1 MLGPIEKV
9 RLLLKEKKLDAA
21 LVSCP
26 YNMRYLSGFRGGTG
40 YLFVAKNRQVLLTD
54 SRYTTQGEQESP
66 TYEVITVTAEKSY
79 GIWLNQL
86 VKEEEVAALGFED
99 TVMTFAA
106 VENLKE
112 EIQEV
117 TFQPLGQDLNDLR
130 QIKTAEELACIK
142 KAEEIGDMA
151 FSYILGVIKPGMTEV
166 EVALELEGFMRRNG
180 AEGLSFETIV
190 ASGENSAMPHA
201 IPGEKKIAEGEF
213 ITMDF
218 GCVYQGY
225 CSDMTRTIVL
235 GKANDEQKELYHIVL
250 EAQKRALDGIRAG
263 VTGKWVD
270 ALARD
275 YIALAGYGAY
285 FGHGLGHSVG
295 LYIHEEPRLSFRE
308 ETVLCEG
315 MVETVEP
322 GIYLPGVGGVR
333 IEDLVEI
340 TKDGHI
346 NYTKSPKNL
355 IEL

>member
-1 MLGPIEKV
+1 MMIREKV
-9 RLLLKEKKLDAA
+9 ANLLKEKQLDAI

-40 YLFVAKNRQVLLTD
+40 YLFLTGNEFYLLTD
-54 SRYTTQGEQESP
+54 SRYTTQAEKESKG
-66 TYEVITVTAEKSY
+66 YRIITVTAEKNY
-79 GIWLNQL
+79 ETWLNEL
-86 VKEEEVAALGFED
+86 REEWSVSRIGFED
-99 TVMTFAA
+99 TVMIYGTAERMKKAMLPAEFC
-106 VENLKE
+106 
-112 EIQEV
+112 
-117 TFQPLGQDLNDLR
+117 PLGQALNDLR
-130 QIKTAEELACIK
+130 QKKTKEELACIRQ
-142 KAEEIGDMA
+142 AEAIGDKA
-151 FSYILGVIKPGMTEV
+151 FSYILDVIRPGMTEV
-166 EVALELEGFMRRNG
+166 EIALELEGFMRKNG

-201 IPGEKKIAEGEF
+201 IPEQKPVEKGEF

-218 GCVYQGY
+218 GCIYQGY

-235 GKANDEQKELYHIVL
+235 GKASAEQKEIYQIVL
-250 EAQKRALDGIRAG
+250 EAQKLALEGIRAG

-270 ALARD
+270 SLARD
-275 YIALAGYGAY
+275 YITLKGYGAY

-295 LYIHEEPRLSFRE
+295 LFIHEEPRLSVRE
-308 ETVLCEG
+308 ERVLSEG

-340 TKDGHI
+340 TSDGCI
-346 NYTKSPKNL
+346 NYTESPKNL